1 MPGMAILPFGSP
13 TPRLSPA
20 LAAPPTVRL
29 GHFHD
34 GPVGW
39 GRSDENAFHYCP
51 RVSLPSDPSQIYLG
65 GEPAEDERRAA
76 KHRLV
81 REVKRVVDNAALLD
95 VGAND
100 AHGLSVFADEAGNFA
115 DRLEQAPS
123 LRAFG
128 GAAVAGPADAVLAER
143 SPVSGRS
150 NPLAPPLHLEM
161 TEGVTRAWAI
171 WTDAY
176 EGPPGC
182 LHGGFV
188 AAAFDD
194 VMGLAQMA
202 SGRAGFTGTLT
213 VRMLKPTPLHQRI
226 DYEAWLDH
234 AEGRKIWCKA
244 AARHGDVLLGEAEIL
259 FISPRAE
266 FWDD

>member
-1 MPGMAILPFGSP
+1 M
-13 TPRLSPA
+13 
-20 LAAPPTVRL
+20 
-29 GHFHD
+29 
-34 GPVGW
+34 
-39 GRSDENAFHYCP
+39 
-51 RVSLPSDPSQIYLG
+51 SLPPDPSQIYLG
-65 GEPAEDERRAA
+65 GEPVEDERRAS

-81 REVKRVVDNAALLD
+81 REVKRIVDNAALLD

-100 AHGLSVFADEAGNFA
+100 TPQLAEFADGAAALA
-115 DRLEQAPS
+115 DSLEQAPS
-123 LRAFG
+123 LRAVG

-161 TEGVTRAWAI
+161 NDEGITRAWAV

-182 LHGGFV
+182 LHGGWV

-213 VRMLKPTPLHQRI
+213 VKMLEPTPLHERI
-226 DYEAWLDH
+226 DYKAWLDH

-244 AARHGDVLLGEAEIL
+244 TARHGDVLVGEAEIL
-259 FISPRAE
+259 FISPRSA
-266 FWDD
+266 FWDETEAQPEG

>member
-1 MPGMAILPFGSP
+1 MPIELGD
-13 TPRLSPA
+13 TRDR
-20 LAAPPTVRL
+20 AP
-29 GHFHD
+29 
-34 GPVGW
+34 
-39 GRSDENAFHYCP
+39 
-51 RVSLPSDPSQIYLG
+51 VSLPPDPSQIYLG
-65 GEPAEDERRAA
+65 GEPVEDERRAT

-81 REVKRVVDNAALLD
+81 MEVKRVIDNAALLD

-100 AHGLSVFADEAGNFA
+100 TDVLEAFAA
-115 DRLEQAPS
+115 DAAALADKLEQAPS
-123 LRAFG
+123 LRVFG

-143 SPVSGRS
+143 SPISGRS

-161 TEGVTRAWAI
+161 TEGVTHAWAV

-182 LHGGFV
+182 LHGGWV

-194 VMGLAQMA
+194 LMGLAQMA

-213 VRMLKPTPLHQRI
+213 VKMLKPTPLHRRI

-234 AEGRKIWCKA
+234 AEGRKIWCKST
-244 AARHGDVLLGEAEIL
+244 ARHGDELLGEAEIL
-259 FISPRAE
+259 FIAPRSP
-266 FWDD
+266 FWDESAG

>member
-1 MPGMAILPFGSP
+1 M
-13 TPRLSPA
+13 
-20 LAAPPTVRL
+20 
-29 GHFHD
+29 
-34 GPVGW
+34 
-39 GRSDENAFHYCP
+39 
-51 RVSLPSDPSQIYLG
+51 SLPEDPSQIYLG
-65 GEPAEDERRAA
+65 GEPIEDEARAA

-81 REVKRVVDNAALLD
+81 REVKRIVDSVALLD
-95 VGAND
+95 VGASG
-100 AHGLSVFADEAGNFA
+100 AEHLAAFADQAQAFA
-115 DRLEQAPS
+115 DAVDQAPS

-161 TEGVTRAWAI
+161 SEGITRAWAI

-182 LHGGFV
+182 LHGGWV

-194 VMGLAQMA
+194 LMGLAQMA

-213 VRMLKPTPLHQRI
+213 VKMMKPTPLNERI
-226 DYEAWLDH
+226 DYEAHLDH
-234 AEGRKIWCKA
+234 VDGRKIWCRA
-244 AARHGDVLLGEAEIL
+244 TARHGAERLGEAEIL
-259 FISPRAE
+259 FIAPRSPYWEA
-266 FWDD
+266 

>member
-1 MPGMAILPFGSP
+1 MSLWRPRYCRPVQLP
-13 TPRLSPA
+13 R
-20 LAAPPTVRL
+20 
-29 GHFHD
+29 
-34 GPVGW
+34 
-39 GRSDENAFHYCP
+39 
-51 RVSLPSDPSQIYLG
+51 DPSQIYLG
-65 GEPAEDERRAA
+65 GEPVEDERRTA

-81 REVKRVVDNAALLD
+81 REVKRVIDSAALLD
-95 VGAND
+95 VGVND
-100 AHGLSVFADEAGNFA
+100 AEELAAFAA
-115 DRLEQAPS
+115 DAAALAERLERAPS

-150 NPLAPPLHLEM
+150 NPLAPPLHLEVS
-161 TEGVTRAWAI
+161 EGVTRGWAV
-171 WTDAY
+171 WTAAY

-234 AEGRKIWCKA
+234 AEGRQLWSKA
-244 AARHGDVLLGEAEIL
+244 
-259 FISPRAE
+259 
-266 FWDD
+266 

>member
-1 MPGMAILPFGSP
+1 M
-13 TPRLSPA
+13 
-20 LAAPPTVRL
+20 
-29 GHFHD
+29 
-34 GPVGW
+34 
-39 GRSDENAFHYCP
+39 
-51 RVSLPSDPSQIYLG
+51 SLPSDPSQIYLG
-65 GEPAEDERRAA
+65 GEPVEDERRAT

-81 REVKRVVDNAALLD
+81 REVKRVVDNTALLD
-95 VGAND
+95 VGANETEQL
-100 AHGLSVFADEAGNFA
+100 AAFAAEAAALA
-115 DRLEQAPS
+115 DHLEDAPS

-128 GAAVAGPADAVLAER
+128 GAAVSGPADAVLAER

-161 TEGVTRAWAI
+161 SEGITRAWAV

-213 VRMLKPTPLHQRI
+213 VKMLKPTPLHQRI
-226 DYEAWLDH
+226 EYEAWLDH
-234 AEGRKIWCKA
+234 AEGRKIWCRA
-244 AARHGDVLLGEAEIL
+244 TARHGDVLLGEAEIL
-259 FISPRAE
+259 FISPREA
-266 FWDD
+266 FWEG

>member
-1 MPGMAILPFGSP
+1 MK
-13 TPRLSPA
+13 
-20 LAAPPTVRL
+20 
-29 GHFHD
+29 
-34 GPVGW
+34 
-39 GRSDENAFHYCP
+39 
-51 RVSLPSDPSQIYLG
+51 VSLPEDPRRIYVTDD
-65 GEPAEDERRAA
+65 PVEDERRAA
-76 KHRLV
+76 KHHLV
-81 REVKRVVDNAALLD
+81 REMKRAVEDAALLD
-95 VGAND
+95 VAATD
-100 AHGLSVFADEAGNFA
+100 PAEVEALAALTAALA
-115 DRLEQAPS
+115 DRLAQAPS
-123 LRAFG
+123 LRALG
-128 GAAVAGPADAVLAER
+128 GPAVAGTADAALLER

-161 TEGVTRAWAI
+161 TDGVTRAWAL

-226 DYEAWLDH
+226 DYEAWLDK

-244 AARHGDVLLGEAEIL
+244 TARHGDVLLGEAEIL
-259 FISPRAE
+259 FISPHTA

>member
-1 MPGMAILPFGSP
+1 
-13 TPRLSPA
+13 
-20 LAAPPTVRL
+20 
-29 GHFHD
+29 
-34 GPVGW
+34 
-39 GRSDENAFHYCP
+39 
-51 RVSLPSDPSQIYLG
+51 VSLPSDPSQIYLG

-76 KHRLV
+76 KHRLI

-100 AHGLSVFADEAGNFA
+100 AHGLSVFADDAAAFA

-259 FISPRAE
+259 FISPRAA

>member
-1 MPGMAILPFGSP
+1 LTRNPFQ
-13 TPRLSPA
+13 
-20 LAAPPTVRL
+20 
-29 GHFHD
+29 
-34 GPVGW
+34 
-39 GRSDENAFHYCP
+39 YCP

-65 GEPAEDERRAA
+65 GEPVEDEGRAA

-81 REVKRVVDNAALLD
+81 REVKRIVDNTALLD
-95 VGAND
+95 VGANETD
-100 AHGLSVFADEAGNFA
+100 DLNAFADEAGTLA
-115 DRLEQAPS
+115 DRIERAPS

-143 SPVSGRS
+143 SPISGRS

-161 TEGVTRAWAI
+161 AEGVTRAWAV

-182 LHGGFV
+182 LHGGWV

-194 VMGLAQMA
+194 LMGLAQMA
-202 SGRAGFTGTLT
+202 SGKAGFTGTLT
-213 VRMLKPTPLHQRI
+213 VKMLKPTPLNQRI

-234 AEGRKIWCKA
+234 VDGRKTWCKA
-244 AARHGDVLLGEAEIL
+244 NARHGEELLGEAEIV
-259 FISPRAE
+259 FISPRAA
-266 FWDD
+266 FWEE

>member
-1 MPGMAILPFGSP
+1 M
-13 TPRLSPA
+13 
-20 LAAPPTVRL
+20 
-29 GHFHD
+29 
-34 GPVGW
+34 
-39 GRSDENAFHYCP
+39 
-51 RVSLPSDPSQIYLG
+51 SLPSDPSQIYLG
-65 GEPAEDERRAA
+65 GEPVEDEARAA

-81 REVKRVVDNAALLD
+81 GEVKRIVDNTALLD
-95 VGAND
+95 VGANGSD
-100 AHGLSVFADEAGNFA
+100 ALHAFADEARAVA
-115 DRLEQAPS
+115 DQFERAPS

-128 GAAVAGPADAVLAER
+128 GAAVAGPSDAVLAER
-143 SPVSGRS
+143 SPFSGRS

-161 TEGVTRAWAI
+161 EDGVTRAWAV

-194 VMGLAQMA
+194 IMGLAQMA

-213 VRMLKPTPLHQRI
+213 VKMLEPTPLNQRI
-226 DYEAWLDH
+226 DYEAWLDR

-244 AARHGDVLLGEAEIL
+244 TARHGDMVLGEAEIL
-259 FISPRAE
+259 FIAPRQA
-266 FWDD
+266 FWEE

>member
-1 MPGMAILPFGSP
+1 M
-13 TPRLSPA
+13 
-20 LAAPPTVRL
+20 
-29 GHFHD
+29 
-34 GPVGW
+34 
-39 GRSDENAFHYCP
+39 
-51 RVSLPSDPSQIYLG
+51 SLPSDPSQIYLG
-65 GEPAEDERRAA
+65 GEPVEDEGRAA
-76 KHRLV
+76 KHRLI
-81 REVKRVVDNAALLD
+81 REMKRAVDNAALLD
-95 VGAND
+95 VGANETD
-100 AHGLSVFADEAGNFA
+100 DLNAFADEARALA
-115 DRLEQAPS
+115 DGLERAPS

-161 TEGVTRAWAI
+161 NEGVTRAWAI

-194 VMGLAQMA
+194 LMGLAQMA
-202 SGRAGFTGTLT
+202 SGKAGFTGTLT
-213 VRMLKPTPLHQRI
+213 VKMIKPTPLNQRI

-234 AEGRKIWCKA
+234 VDGRKIWCKA
-244 AARHGDVLLGEAEIL
+244 TARHGDDLLGEAEIV
-259 FISPRAE
+259 FISPRAP
-266 FWDD
+266 FWEG